1 MNNPSADGAVKLI
14 LQIEG
19 LCVLFLS
26 ILAYGKLGIGW
37 KFFFLLFLVPD
48 VSMIVY
54 LLNSKRGHL
63 IYNVAHS
70 YSFPLLLLG
79 TGIYFNAPAWLATGL
94 IWTAHIGFDRMLGY
108 GLKYSSGFRFTHL
121 GVIGRRGAAFRRR
134 RGRP

>member
-79 TGIYFNAPAWLATGL
+79 TGIYFNAPASLATGL